1 MYYQKF
7 ERGIEMVNLIEKS
20 VLLCAMGHKAFGISK
35 GRTDLSTC
43 SNSKPKMA
51 GKVEY
56 FNLNKKCRWSEK
68 KFGVKGSHSV
78 AHL

>member
-43 SNSKPKMA
+43 SNSNPKKA

-56 FNLNKKCRWSEK
+56 FNLKKNVGGVK
-68 KFGVKGSHSV
+68 KFLG
-78 AHL
+78 